1 MTWHNDIWRRI
12 LFDVKHSISLLFNAN
27 KIYDRQV
34 IEGVGKYLQAS
45 KVNWDVYLE
54 EDFTARLNLI
64 DEWSG
69 DGVIADFD
77 SAEIREALSNSDKPV
92 IGVGSSYF
100 DEADYPPVPYVATD
114 NYQVVKQA
122 FDHLKGK
129 GLERFAFYGVPVD
142 ASHLWATEREKI
154 YQYLTRSQGYEQF
167 SYQGITTSPETW
179 QYAINRLAD
188 WLHSLPKPIGII
200 AVTDS
205 RARHILQACEL
216 ADIAVPDKVAVIGI
230 DDDDI
235 ARHLSRVSLSSVTQG
250 AVEMGYRAAK
260 LLHRRLTRPSSKA
273 VRVLIPPAG
282 VSARQSS
289 DFSALHDPYVI
300 QAMQFIRQNA
310 TKGIK
315 VDQVTDFIGISRS
328 NLEQRFILE
337 RGHTVHTEIHNE
349 KLNKARNL
357 LEETELPTKSVAM
370 QSGYPSLQYMYAIF
384 KKHFGLTP
392 TQFREEHFVRAQ
404 KSR

>member
-1 MTWHNDIWRRI
+1 MFDI
-12 LFDVKHSISLLFNAN
+12 KHSISLLFNAN

-34 IEGVGKYLQAS
+34 IEGVGIYLQAS
-45 KVNWDVYLE
+45 KVNWNVYLE
-54 EDFTARLNLI
+54 EDFTARLHHI
-64 DEWSG
+64 DDWSG

-77 SAEIREALSNSDKPV
+77 SLEIRTALSKSDKPV

-100 DEADYPPVPYVATD
+100 DKEDYPSVPYVATD
-114 NYQVVKQA
+114 NFEVVKQA
-122 FDHLKGK
+122 FDHLKNR
-129 GLERFAFYGVPVD
+129 GLERFGFYGVPSD
-142 ASHLWATEREKI
+142 ESHLWALQREKI
-154 YQYLTRSQGYEQF
+154 YKHLVSSQGYEEF
-167 SYQGITTSPETW
+167 FYQGVVTSPDTW
-179 QYAINRLAD
+179 HYAINRLAD
-188 WLHSLPKPIGII
+188 WLDSLPKPIGII

-216 ADIAVPDKVAVIGI
+216 AGIAVPDKISVIGI

-260 LLHRRLTRPSSKA
+260 LLHRRLTRPSSEI

-289 DFSALHDPYVI
+289 DYKSLKDPYVI

-337 RGHTVHTEIHNE
+337 RGHTVHSEIHNE
-349 KLNKARNL
+349 KLNRARNL
-357 LEETELPTKSVAM
+357 LEQTELPTKSVAL
-370 QSGYPSLQYMYAIF
+370 QSGYPSLQYMYAVF
-384 KKHFGLTP
+384 KKHFDLTP
-392 TQFREEHFVRAQ
+392 TQYREEHYNRA
-404 KSR
+404 SSAS